1 MDSPAAAGSPG
12 RPPPL
17 PQGRRAWAI
26 RRKDI
31 ALAIRFGKKRSAP
44 GPDGLPYGVWQAL
57 GELGVDIL
65 WGVALALEREDAPD
79 LIDEAYRD

>member
-1 MDSPAAAGSPG
+1 MAAGAPDG
-12 RPPPL
+12 QGKPPPL

-31 ALAIRFGKKRSAP
+31 AQAIRYGKRRSAP

-57 GELGVDIL
+57 GDLGVDIL
-65 WGVALALEREDAPD
+65 GGVALVFERDDATS
-79 LIDEAYRD
+79 LLDEAYRD

>member
-1 MDSPAAAGSPG
+1 M
-12 RPPPL
+12 
-17 PQGRRAWAI
+17 
-26 RRKDI
+26 
-31 ALAIRFGKKRSAP
+31 AIRFGKKRSAP

-65 WGVALALEREDAPD
+65 WGVALALEREDAPN